1 MRDLTYA
8 LRFLRKRWTF
18 TTVAVVVMALGISL
32 TATMFAIIEGVVLGG
47 PDYRD
52 LDRIVYLE
60 TTLPQ
65 SQFFQSVRVHD
76 YMDWDE
82 QQRKTNRPIRAKT

>member
-1 MRDLTYA
+1 
-8 LRFLRKRWTF
+8 
-18 TTVAVVVMALGISL
+18 
-32 TATMFAIIEGVVLGG
+32 VVLGG